1 MLNTLSNLF
10 NELKAQGV
18 SAAVVDN
25 AACGRISNNMELLWF
40 VYEILHDGED
50 NARLRSLVKSIE
62 RANRIVA
69 AKKDDANEAIPLM
82 LAVTCSVLE
91 ENGFL
96 PSIFYGAEWNLKAI
110 YDKLNIAM
118 NEREEGGFIHARMMQ
133 GFTAEEA
140 YDMYHNSVELS
151 FELTDEYILQLDARL
166 FNFLGYVG
174 CCYNNAIDMEQVI
187 DEFVFHPRKCD
198 KFFDNGAPIFEPNYD
213 IDDNY
218 DDDLPF

>member
-25 AACGRISNNMELLWF
+25 AACGRISNNIELLSF
-40 VYEILHDGED
+40 VYEMLHDGED

-62 RANRIVA
+62 RANRLVA

-96 PSIFYGAEWNLKAI
+96 PSIFYDAEWNLKAI
-110 YDKLNIAM
+110 GDKL
-118 NEREEGGFIHARMMQ
+118 
-133 GFTAEEA
+133 EA
-140 YDMYHNSVELS
+140 YSKSYEDNNFIMAKTMEGYS
-151 FELTDEYILQLDARL
+151 FEQAVKMLDEYDSLYGDDDTDAYGMEKDTRMFNLLQTIGEAHD
-166 FNFLGYVG
+166 
-174 CCYNNAIDMEQVI
+174 NAIDMGEVI
-187 DEFVFHPRKCD
+187 EDFVF
-198 KFFDNGAPIFEPNYD
+198 GNYSYLYD
-213 IDDNY
+213 TTSYEEREVVIDDNY